1 MRTQSTG
8 KLLWLLVLKVSELFG
23 PTIQGEGP
31 SLGKPASFL
40 RLAICNL
47 KCVWCDSK
55 YTWDWTQFDPRHEI
69 KQMSPDEV
77 FAELLR
83 HRTGMLVVTGGEP
96 LLQKEKLLPIL
107 SVVRG
112 TWSWRVEVETAGTI
126 DPGDLTFFV
135 DQFNVS
141 PKLANS
147 GNELK
152 RRLVPEVLTML
163 CRGRSSIFKF
173 VITDLRDL
181 EEVGSIVSDIGIPPE
196 RVYIMPEGTD
206 VRALKVTSTRVA
218 SEVVRRGWN
227 LTTRL
232 HIALWGNRRGV

>member
-1 MRTQSTG
+1 M
-8 KLLWLLVLKVSELFG
+8 LKVSELFG

-55 YTWDWTQFDPRHEI
+55 YTWDWTQFDLRREI
-69 KQMSPDEV
+69 KLMSVDEV
-77 FAELLR
+77 LAELSR
-83 HRTGMLVVTGGEP
+83 HKTGLLVVTGGEP
-96 LLQKEKLLPIL
+96 LLQKEKLLPVL
-107 SVVRG
+107 STVRG
-112 TWSWRVEVETAGTI
+112 IWGWRVEIETAGTI

-152 RRLVPEVLTML
+152 RRLVPEVLTTL
-163 CRGRSSIFKF
+163 RRGQASIFKF
-173 VITDLRDL
+173 VVTDLRDL
-181 EEVGSIVSDIGIPPE
+181 EEVGSIVSDIDIPPE
-196 RVYIMPEGTD
+196 MVYIMPEGVD
-206 VRALKVTSTRVA
+206 VHTLKVTSTRIA
-218 SEVVRRGWN
+218 NEVVRQGWN

>member
-1 MRTQSTG
+1 M
-8 KLLWLLVLKVSELFG
+8 LKVSEIFG

-55 YTWDWTQFDPRHEI
+55 YTWDWSQFDYEFEI
-69 KQMSPDEV
+69 KRMSTDEV
-77 FAELLR
+77 LEGLLR
-83 HRTGMLVVTGGEP
+83 HRARTGLLVVTGGEP
-96 LLQKEKLLPIL
+96 LLQKEKLLPVL
-107 SVVRG
+107 SAVRG
-112 TWSWRVEVETAGTI
+112 IWGWRVEVETAGTI

-147 GNELK
+147 GNELAK
-152 RRLVPEVLTML
+152 RLVPEVLTRL
-163 CRGRSSIFKF
+163 CRERSSIFKF
-173 VITDLRDL
+173 VVTDLRDL
-181 EEVGSIVSDIGIPPE
+181 EEVGSIVSDIDIPPE
-196 RVYIMPEGTD
+196 TVYIMPEGVD
-206 VRALKVTSTRVA
+206 VHTLKLTSTRIA
-218 SEVVRRGWN
+218 NEVVRQGWN

-232 HIALWGNRRGV
+232 HISLWGNRRGV

>member
-1 MRTQSTG
+1 M
-8 KLLWLLVLKVSELFG
+8 WLLVLKVSELFG

-55 YTWDWTQFDPRHEI
+55 YTWDWTQFDFRHEI
-69 KQMSPDEV
+69 KLMSADEV
-77 FAELLR
+77 LAELSE
-83 HRTGMLVVTGGEP
+83 HKTGLLVVTGGEP
-96 LLQKEKLLPIL
+96 LLQKEKLLSVL
-107 SVVRG
+107 STVRG
-112 TWSWRVEVETAGTI
+112 IWGWRVEIETAGTI

-152 RRLVPEVLTML
+152 RRLVPEVLTTL
-163 CRGRSSIFKF
+163 CRGRASIFKF

-181 EEVGSIVSDIGIPPE
+181 EEVGSIVSDIDIPPE
-196 RVYIMPEGTD
+196 MVYIMPEGVD
-206 VRALKVTSTRVA
+206 VHALKVTSARIA
-218 SEVVRRGWN
+218 NEVVRQGWN

>member
-1 MRTQSTG
+1 M
-8 KLLWLLVLKVSELFG
+8 LKVSEIFG

-55 YTWDWTQFDPRHEI
+55 YTWDWTQFDRTFEI
-69 KQMSPDEV
+69 KQMSTDEV
-77 FAELLR
+77 LAGLSR
-83 HRTGMLVVTGGEP
+83 HRSRAGFLVVTGGEP

-112 TWSWRVEVETAGTI
+112 IWDWRVEVETAGTV
-126 DPGDLTFFV
+126 DPGDLTVFV

-147 GNELK
+147 GNELAK
-152 RRLVPEVLTML
+152 RLVPEVLTRL
-163 CRGRSSIFKF
+163 CRERSSIFKF
-173 VITDLRDL
+173 VVTSLKDL
-181 EEVGSIVSDIGIPPE
+181 EEVGDIVSDMGIPSE
-196 RVYIMPEGTD
+196 TVYIMPEGVD
-206 VRALKVTSTRVA
+206 VHTLKLTSMRIA
-218 SEVVRRGWN
+218 NEVVRQGWN

-232 HIALWGNRRGV
+232 HISLWGNRRGV